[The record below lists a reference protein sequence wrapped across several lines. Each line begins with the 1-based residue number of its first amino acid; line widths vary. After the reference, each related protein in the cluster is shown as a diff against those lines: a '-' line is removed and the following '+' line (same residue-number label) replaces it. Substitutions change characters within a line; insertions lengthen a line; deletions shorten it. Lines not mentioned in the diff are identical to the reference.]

1 MIFKTKYMKK
11 FYLFIFLFFASL
23 SAFAESPELP
33 IYQAFD
39 GRFNNSEG
47 VRITEICQPSNYY
60 YSIKVEDN
68 QPVIDQLMEWIKET
82 EKFSNSTSKSINSGK
97 NSMVFYIP
105 EGGINIGVRYP
116 ADQKTINIFLQSNDP
131 FMPNQ

>member
-47 VRITEICQPSNYY
+47 VRITEISQPSNYY

-68 QPVIDQLMEWIKET
+68 QSVIDQLMEWIKET

-97 NSMVFYIP
+97 YSMVFYIP